1 MSYVFVEKE
10 HSNEPV
16 LDSSG
21 GVVSTQFGIASL
33 SYEDTSSL
41 GSSNS
46 DSGDIRRHTY
56 TPTLVNSWI
65 PRQDVRQDV
74 RPLSYDG
81 KPSPDNRRTPTLSS
95 TLMPH
100 SGVLPMIE
108 IPDSCVEYIGRLMT
122 GEIVEATALDNENE
136 YKVYSNN
143 SPTKLVP
150 RFFGS
155 PTRRSR
161 SRCIAHI
168 HLCECMAV
176 FSCCIFT

>member
-16 LDSSG
+16 IDSSG
-21 GVVSTQFGIASL
+21 GVVSPEFTYETPNVVSTGIPQFGIASL

-46 DSGDIRRHTY
+46 DSDDIRRHTY

-65 PRQDVRQDV
+65 PRQDVR
-74 RPLSYDG
+74 
-81 KPSPDNRRTPTLSS
+81 
-95 TLMPH
+95 
-100 SGVLPMIE
+100 PMLE

-122 GEIVEATALDNENE
+122 EEIVEATALENENE
-136 YKVYSNN
+136 TIIKVYSNN
-143 SPTKLVP
+143 SPTKHVP

-155 PTRRSR
+155 STRRSR

-168 HLCECMAV
+168 HFCECIAV
-176 FSCCIFT
+176 FSCCIFA

>member
-21 GVVSTQFGIASL
+21 GVVSPEFGIASL

-65 PRQDVRQDV
+65 PRKDFRQED
-74 RPLSYDG
+74 RP
-81 KPSPDNRRTPTLSS
+81 KK
-95 TLMPH
+95 
-100 SGVLPMIE
+100 E
-108 IPDSCVEYIGRLMT
+108 IPDTCVEYIGRLMT
-122 GEIVEATALDNENE
+122 EEIVEATALENENE
-136 YKVYSNN
+136 YKVHSNN

-150 RFFGS
+150 RFFES

-168 HLCECMAV
+168 HFCECIAV
-176 FSCCIFT
+176 FSCCIFA

>member
-16 LDSSG
+16 IDSSG
-21 GVVSTQFGIASL
+21 GVVSPDFGIASL

-65 PRQDVRQDV
+65 PRPDVR
-74 RPLSYDG
+74 
-81 KPSPDNRRTPTLSS
+81 
-95 TLMPH
+95 
-100 SGVLPMIE
+100 PMIE

-122 GEIVEATALDNENE
+122 GEMVEATAIENENE
-136 YKVYSNN
+136 TIIKVYSNN
-143 SPTKLVP
+143 SLTKLVP
-150 RFFGS
+150 CYFES

-168 HLCECMAV
+168 HLCECIAV

>member
-10 HSNEPV
+10 HSNEQV

-21 GVVSTQFGIASL
+21 GLVSPDFGIASL

-74 RPLSYDG
+74 R
-81 KPSPDNRRTPTLSS
+81 T
-95 TLMPH
+95 
-100 SGVLPMIE
+100 MIE

-122 GEIVEATALDNENE
+122 GEIVEATAIENENE
-136 YKVYSNN
+136 PIIKVYSNN

-155 PTRRSR
+155 STRRSR

-168 HLCECMAV
+168 HLCECIAV

>member
-1 MSYVFVEKE
+1 MSYVFVEKD
-10 HSNEPV
+10 HSNEPA

-21 GVVSTQFGIASL
+21 GVVSMEFGIASL
-33 SYEDTSSL
+33 SYEDTSYL

-46 DSGDIRRHTY
+46 DSGDIRRHSY

-65 PRQDVRQDV
+65 PRQDVR
-74 RPLSYDG
+74 
-81 KPSPDNRRTPTLSS
+81 
-95 TLMPH
+95 
-100 SGVLPMIE
+100 PMIE

-122 GEIVEATALDNENE
+122 GEIVEATAIENENE
-136 YKVYSNN
+136 TIIKVYSNN
-143 SPTKLVP
+143 SPTKPVH
-150 RFFGS
+150 RFFES

-168 HLCECMAV
+168 HFCECIAV